1 MAIRKINPTS
11 PGQRGMTK
19 SDYSEITTSTPE
31 KSLLKPIKKHAG
43 RNNTGRITCRHKGG
57 GVKQHYRIID
67 FKRNKVGVPGTVMT
81 IEYDPNRNVRISLVN
96 YADGEKRYILS
107 PEGLTVGST
116 IVSGAEAP
124 IQVGNALPL
133 DVIPLGTMIHNIEL
147 EPGRGGKM
155 VRAAGNA
162 AQLMAKEGNY
172 VTIKLPSGEMRMV
185 RKECMA
191 TIGVLGNHEFK
202 NIKIGKAGRKRYMG
216 VKPTVRGVTM
226 NPCDHPHGG
235 GEGKTGPGGHPK
247 TPWGKPALG
256 YKTRKQ
262 GKASD
267 KLIVRRRKK

>member
-19 SDYSEITTSTPE
+19 SDYQEITCTTPE
-31 KSLLKPIKKHAG
+31 KSLLKSLKKTAG

-57 GVKQHYRIID
+57 GVKRTYRIID
-67 FKRNKVGVPGTVMT
+67 FKREKFGVPATVKT
-81 IEYDPNRNVRISLVN
+81 IEYDPNRNVRI
-96 YADGEKRYILS
+96 
-107 PEGLTVGST
+107 T
-116 IVSGAEAP
+116 IV
-124 IQVGNALPL
+124 
-133 DVIPLGTMIHNIEL
+133 HNIEL
-147 EPGRGGKM
+147 TPGRGGVM
-155 VRAAGNA
+155 VRSAGNA
-162 AQLMAKEGNY
+162 AQVMAKEGNY
-172 VTIKLPSGEMRMV
+172 VTIKLPSSEMRMV

-191 TIGVLGNHEFK
+191 TIGTLGNAEFK
-202 NIKIGKAGRKRYMG
+202 NLSIGKAGRKRYLG
-216 VKPTVRGVTM
+216 IRPTVRGVTM

-256 YKTRKQ
+256 HKTRKS